1 MSLIQT
7 KEEVSYHYIFQLDL
21 TELKHFLSQV
31 KEKEVDFVQVQIFSM
46 RMLNTISQFILNEL
60 NVPAI
65 SDATEAQYGK
75 LEYDIYYLEDYNKTK
90 QVLDNL
96 KNNLTSIVQDCS
108 AFHFNDLEKFNQY
121 FGTLFHTFK
130 LEQNLISSETKSKKH
145 KV

>member
-7 KEEVSYHYIFQLDL
+7 KEEISYHYIFQLDL
-21 TELKHFLSQV
+21 KELEHFLSQV
-31 KEKEVDFVQVQIFSM
+31 KEKKLDFTQVQIFSM
-46 RMLNTISQFILNEL
+46 RMLTTISQFILNEL
-60 NVPAI
+60 NVPAV
-65 SDATEAQYGK
+65 SDGTAAQYGK

-108 AFHFNDLEKFNQY
+108 AFHFNDIEKFNQY
-121 FGTLFHTFK
+121 FSTLFHTFK